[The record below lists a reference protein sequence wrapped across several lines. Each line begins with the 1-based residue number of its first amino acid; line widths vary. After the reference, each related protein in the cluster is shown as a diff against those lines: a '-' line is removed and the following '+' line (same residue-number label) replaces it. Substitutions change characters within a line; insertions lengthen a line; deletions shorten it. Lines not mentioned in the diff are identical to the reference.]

1 MTALDHLTDLD
12 DMVIATDRSSSPD
25 ELALATAQTQAA
37 QLAVATHDADARL
50 ETIGSHLG
58 ELYDL
63 AQQGSHQR
71 GMELAAAA
79 WQETQALHAHVRT
92 LTEHHVALVTLATR
106 IWGRFQELATEHE
119 DLVDAIMTSDLDHPL
134 VESLYEGVAE
144 SAYHDAQAALRDDR
158 ERIKETSYNDG
169 YSDGVNEH
177 PASTDFIDRVSDALG
192 CGWPL
197 AQRICAGLSGDIHL
211 DDRTI
216 EELLHVLY
224 ELQRQNGY

>member
-1 MTALDHLTDLD
+1 MTALDHLTELD

-25 ELALATAQTQAA
+25 ELALASAQMQAA
-37 QLAVATHDADARL
+37 QLAVTTHDADQRL
-50 ETIGSHLG
+50 EAIGQQLG

-63 AQQGSHQR
+63 AQSGSHQR

-79 WQETQALHAHVRT
+79 WGETQALHAHVRA

-106 IWGRFQELATEHE
+106 IWGDFRRLMVEHE
-119 DLVDAIMTSDLDHPL
+119 DLVDALVTTDTDHPL
-134 VESLYEGVAE
+134 VSSAYEGIAE
-144 SAYHDAQAALRDDR
+144 AAYHDAQAALRDDR
-158 ERIKETSYNDG
+158 DRLKETAYNDG
-169 YSDGVNEH
+169 YSDAANEH
-177 PASTDFIDRVSDALG
+177 QAPTDFIDRVADALG

-197 AQRICAGLSGDIHL
+197 AQRICAGLSGDVSL

-216 EELLHVLY
+216 DELLQILY